1 MGKLLNVNP
10 IFKSKVAATCFF
22 YSFLDSIMLN
32 ENSILK
38 NQFTIERFFILLFF
52 HCVSAPLRNDEVDD
66 DHPNKEPLIHEVVLG
81 VNGKVKKHNFEHKSD
96 IPRGNY

>member
-1 MGKLLNVNP
+1 
-10 IFKSKVAATCFF
+10 
-22 YSFLDSIMLN
+22 MLN

-38 NQFTIERFFILLFF
+38 INLQLSGFLFYYLFF

>member
-1 MGKLLNVNP
+1 MSDF
-10 IFKSKVAATCFF
+10 I
-22 YSFLDSIMLN
+22 
-32 ENSILK
+32 IL
-38 NQFTIERFFILLFF
+38 

-96 IPRGNY
+96 IPRGNYS